1 MRNKITQA
9 ILDSGLIAPGQT
21 VVCAVSGGADSMAL
35 LWALW
40 SLKKELSLTVIA
52 AHFNHR
58 LRGEASDAD
67 EALVRQFCMAH
78 KIPLRISAGDVALEA
93 ERTGQSPELAARRL
107 RYAFLES
114 LDCDRIA
121 TAHHADDNLETVLL
135 NLVRGTG
142 LRGLCGIP
150 PERGR
155 IVRPLLACTKEDLEA
170 YCEEN
175 HLPTAFDATN
185 AEDDARRN
193 RLRHQVIPALKAE
206 NPSLSATAFHMTSL
220 LRQDEEDLRAQAEAV
235 LESCHSKDGYSVPLL
250 RTYPKSILSR
260 AMRLILRQYQVKNA
274 ASAHVE
280 ALVGLIFSDDPSAKI
295 NLPEELTAFR
305 EYDSLLFHQRG
316 EFRFLL
322 GRELPI
328 GMTELPEAGLRVFV
342 SPAEQQ
348 IHTPTVFTVSP
359 KGKLLLRSRQTGD
372 KLTLSGGTK
381 SLKKRMIDRKI
392 PKRSRDLIPVLCD
405 EEGLLGVWSFGED
418 VRRIPAQG
426 TLTVR
431 FAPMEENDAP

>member
-1 MRNKITQA
+1 MRDKVTQA
-9 ILDSGLIAPGQT
+9 VLDSGLISPGQT

-40 SLKKELSLTVIA
+40 SLKRELSLTVIA

-58 LRGEASDAD
+58 LRGDASDAD
-67 EALVRQFCMAH
+67 EALVKQFCMTH
-78 KIPLRISAGDVALEA
+78 RIPLRISSGDVALAA
-93 ERTGQSPELAARRL
+93 ERTGDSLELAARRL

-155 IVRPLLACTKEDLEA
+155 IIRPLLTCTKEDLTA
-170 YCEEN
+170 YCEQ
-175 HLPTAFDATN
+175 HRLPTALDATN
-185 AEDDARRN
+185 EGDDARRN
-193 RLRHQVIPALKAE
+193 RLRHQVIPALKKE
-206 NPSLSATAFHMTSL
+206 NPRLAQTALTMTTL
-220 LRQDEEDLRAQAEAV
+220 LRQDEEDLRVQARAA
-235 LESCHSKDGYSVPLL
+235 LDACHSKNGYSVPML
-250 RTYPKSILSR
+250 RSYPKSVLSR
-260 AMRLILRQYQVKNA
+260 AMRLILKQYGVKNA
-274 ASAHVE
+274 TSTHVE
-280 ALVGLIFSDDPSAKI
+280 ALVGLILSNDPSASV
-295 NLPEELTAFR
+295 NLPEDLIAFR

-316 EFRFLL
+316 ELRALL
-322 GRELPI
+322 ARELAI
-328 GMTELPEAGLRVFV
+328 GMLDLPEAHLRVFV
-342 SPAEQQ
+342 SPADVQL
-348 IHTPTVFTVSP
+348 HTPEVFTVSP
-359 KGKLLLRSRQTGD
+359 KGKLFVRSREVGD

-392 PKRSRDLIPVLCD
+392 PKPARDLIPVLCD

-418 VRRIPAQG
+418 KKRICPQG
-426 TLTVR
+426 SLTVR
-431 FAPMEENDAP
+431 FTPMEEEDAP